1 MHARLGRIRGMGA
14 LGLGLILSNGLTQGG
29 LGGAV
34 WSGQWAAQGF
44 ILAEVM
50 NRSRSLNRA
59 VGSAVLISLAL
70 QICLLG
76 IWALQRAE
84 SPWSLLSQ
92 SMETAFRQG
101 MELYGHGSMTTQE
114 SAKIKEGISRASSL
128 VVVLLPGIFAS
139 TNLLLQ
145 WWTLLVCRRFP
156 LIWARAKP
164 AGPERLDEWG
174 IPYPWVWVTILGG
187 VLLLLPVEIL
197 GAVGVNL
204 LIFMGSVHL
213 LQGMA
218 VVSNVFRQR
227 RVPPFFRG
235 VVYAL
240 VFLQQVFLLVVAA
253 IGLFD
258 LWFDFR
264 KRWGGPTL
272 RA

>member
-1 MHARLGRIRGMGA
+1 LHTHLGRIRGMGA
-14 LGLGLILSNGLTQGG
+14 LGLGLILSNGLSQGG

-44 ILAEVM
+44 ILAELM

-59 VGSAVLISLAL
+59 VGGTVLISLAL
-70 QICLLG
+70 QSCLLG

-84 SPWSLLSQ
+84 SPWSLLTQ

-101 MELYGHGSMTTQE
+101 MELYGYGSMTTEE
-114 SAKIKEGISRASSL
+114 SARMKEGISRASSL

-139 TNLLLQ
+139 TNLMLQ

-156 LIWARAKP
+156 LIWGWAKP
-164 AGPERLDEWG
+164 SRLERLDEWG

-187 VLLLLPVEIL
+187 LLLLVPVEDL

-204 LIFMGSVHL
+204 LILMGSVHF

-218 VVSNVFRQR
+218 VVSNLFRQR
-227 RVPPFFRG
+227 KVPPFFRG

-240 VFLQQVFLLVVAA
+240 VFLQQVLLLVVAA

-264 KRWGGPTL
+264 KRWGSPTL